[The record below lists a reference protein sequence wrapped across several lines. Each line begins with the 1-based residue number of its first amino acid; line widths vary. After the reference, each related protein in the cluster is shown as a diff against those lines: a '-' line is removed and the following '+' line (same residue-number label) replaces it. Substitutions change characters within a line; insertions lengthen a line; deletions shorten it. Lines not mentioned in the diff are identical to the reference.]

1 MADVVS
7 LAEKRPFTS
16 NGGPKQICFDR
27 TELRKLLDV
36 YSRRVATGEWRDYAI
51 QHRPDMAAFAVFRS
65 TNDQP
70 LFVVAKYPPGTQRQ
84 GTYAVTAGA
93 RRLSHGW
100 NIDEVLSIFERGLR
114 LAT

>member
-7 LAEKRPFTS
+7 LADKRSGSRP
-16 NGGPKQICFDR
+16 ICFDR

-65 TNDQP
+65 TYDQP
-70 LFVVAKYPPGTQRQ
+70 LFIVIKYKPGTQRH
-84 GTYAVTAGA
+84 GTWAVNAGP
-93 RRLSHGW
+93 RRLTHGW
-100 NIDEVLSIFERGLR
+100 SIDEVLSVFEPGVR

>member
-7 LAEKRPFTS
+7 LAEKRPNSS
-16 NGGPKQICFDR
+16 NGGSKPICFDR

-70 LFVVAKYPPGTQRQ
+70 LFVVAKYPPGAQRQ